1 MLAHNAMQTQKVEQN
16 KLQVIYLYKDMEQHF
31 LFE

>member
-16 KLQVIYLYKDMEQHF
+16 KLIVIYLYKDMEQHF